1 MTGFVGTIL
10 EAWDEIRIHRLRV
23 ALSLLAIG
31 LAITV
36 MTSALALGQQMAQAT
51 QELSEQQGGRSVT
64 LMVDYSLTD
73 QKNTPKMAEAFMEF
87 VDRNEIEYAS
97 RITNPYGEFSAR
109 GGTRLDWVNIQAVD
123 PAYATIHRIEPIRGT
138 WFGGG
143 DAERRAPAMV
153 VNEALLRA
161 VGVPVDLSV
170 QPELTMRT
178 YEGSELSFVAI
189 GVVANEGE
197 WDGPRAYILYDALI
211 RSLPPTETQNFWTQ
225 FEMWLGPADAA
236 TAQSALTAELQP
248 LVGEWGYV
256 NVAPMFGGFGED
268 FFGGM
273 RTLIL
278 GIGIAVLLLG
288 ALSLV
293 NVSLVTVQ
301 QRVREIGIR
310 RSFGAASSR
319 VFFAIM
325 MESVVGTFLAGIAGV
340 ALSIVLLRYLPVM
353 EWLMIP
359 VQDTPPFPMGTA
371 VQGILAATAV
381 GALAGLLPG
390 IFATRIRPIEAMRA

>member
-268 FFGGM
+268 
-273 RTLIL
+273 
-278 GIGIAVLLLG
+278 
-288 ALSLV
+288 
-293 NVSLVTVQ
+293 
-301 QRVREIGIR
+301 
-310 RSFGAASSR
+310 
-319 VFFAIM
+319 
-325 MESVVGTFLAGIAGV
+325 
-340 ALSIVLLRYLPVM
+340 
-353 EWLMIP
+353 
-359 VQDTPPFPMGTA
+359 
-371 VQGILAATAV
+371 
-381 GALAGLLPG
+381 
-390 IFATRIRPIEAMRA
+390 